1 MRQPLIVL
9 TVVIAISL
17 TGCVVGPN
25 YNRPKI
31 DTPDTFRAPAPLSA
45 TESASLADLKW
56 WEVFQDPRLQEL
68 VRVALAQNYD
78 LRDAAARVEQARARL
93 GVTESYQLPNAGA
106 SGSVDSARLSRNGA
120 TPLPPAIMPNQNRT
134 FGTAT
139 LNLLSFEIDL
149 WGRLRR
155 ATEAARAAVLAA
167 EEVRKVVV
175 VTLVS
180 QVASAYFN
188 LQELDEELDIARRT
202 LAVRENSLRLIESR
216 RAGGVSTRLD
226 VRQAQQLVYAA
237 QEAIPALE
245 RQREVIENQL
255 SVLLARNPGEL
266 AHGGRIE
273 EQKVPP
279 AVPPGLP
286 SSLLERRPDIL
297 AAEQNLIAA
306 NAQIG
311 IARAAYFPQL
321 SVTGLLGGQSTQLS
335 DLLAGPSSVWN
346 VIPQVT
352 QPIFTAGR
360 VHSQVALANAQQQS
374 ALAEYQK
381 TIQVAFAEVS
391 NALIARQRLR
401 ESREKQEL
409 LVEAIQ
415 DRTRLAYLRYHG
427 GVDTLLNALDADR
440 DQFQSELT
448 LAQLRLNELLSVVE
462 LYKALGGGWQ

>member
-1 MRQPLIVL
+1 
-9 TVVIAISL
+9 
-17 TGCVVGPN
+17 
-25 YNRPKI
+25 
-31 DTPDTFRAPAPLSA
+31 
-45 TESASLADLKW
+45 
-56 WEVFQDPRLQEL
+56 

-139 LNLLSFEIDL
+139 LNLLSFEFDL

>member
-1 MRQPLIVL
+1 
-9 TVVIAISL
+9 
-17 TGCVVGPN
+17 VVGPN
-25 YNRPKI
+25 YHRPKI

-56 WEVFQDPRLQEL
+56 WEVFQDPQLQEL

-106 SGSVDSARLSRNGA
+106 SGNVDSARLSRNGA

-360 VHSQVALANAQQQS
+360 IHSQVALANAQQQS

-401 ESREKQEL
+401 ESREKQVL

>member
-1 MRQPLIVL
+1 
-9 TVVIAISL
+9 
-17 TGCVVGPN
+17 
-25 YNRPKI
+25 
-31 DTPDTFRAPAPLSA
+31 
-45 TESASLADLKW
+45 
-56 WEVFQDPRLQEL
+56 
-68 VRVALAQNYD
+68 
-78 LRDAAARVEQARARL
+78 
-93 GVTESYQLPNAGA
+93 
-106 SGSVDSARLSRNGA
+106 
-120 TPLPPAIMPNQNRT
+120 MPNQNRT